1 MGDQAGGIKMAEQK
15 PGFNAAYK
23 TLQANAERLRRQDD
37 LDIDSLVP
45 IVQESA
51 AAYTVC
57 KERIEA
63 VRAALQE
70 HLKDARPEED
80 DDVKF

>member
-1 MGDQAGGIKMAEQK
+1 MADQQ

-23 TLQANAERLRRQDD
+23 TLQANAEKLRRQDD

-51 AAYTVC
+51 AAYAVC
-57 KERIEA
+57 KERIAA

-70 HLKDARPEED
+70 HLKDSGSGQED
-80 DDVKF
+80 DVQF

>member
-1 MGDQAGGIKMAEQK
+1 MADQQ

-23 TLQANAERLRRQDD
+23 TLQANAEKLRRQDD

-51 AAYTVC
+51 AAYAVC
-57 KERIEA
+57 KERIAA

-70 HLKDARPEED
+70 HLKDVGSEEGD
-80 DDVKF
+80 DIKF

>member
-1 MGDQAGGIKMAEQK
+1 MTDQK

-23 TLQANAERLRRQDD
+23 TLQTNAEKLRRQDD

-51 AAYTVC
+51 TAYAIC
-57 KERIEA
+57 KERIAA

-70 HLKDARPEED
+70 HLKDASQDSED
-80 DDVKF
+80 DVRF